1 MTDDFMKLITLAYL
15 SFFLML
21 GLSANFAVG
30 QEKSFDASE
39 LKSIRNV
46 SQAILKVRGQQKR
59 QILEETQPLRDE
71 VEELRSLLQQAASY
85 EVASM
90 AVNYNNEPIQAKLFV
105 AQNSTIWGRIQR
117 EWSSRIG
124 QRNSGKA
131 AERTESV
138 EIKASPNSVA
148 KLERAKEIIENR
160 KSSIDKDLP
169 KFWQFSKPKDEKNVR
184 IHDALSRLESEIDA
198 IGGEVG
204 LARQEK
210 LKSLIKKLD
219 AKSGAQEGLSP
230 AVPEPTITSITKH
243 YRK

>member
-1 MTDDFMKLITLAYL
+1 MKLITLAYL

-46 SQAILKVRGQQKR
+46 SQAILKVRGQQKS
-59 QILEETQPLRDE
+59 QILEETQPLREEID
-71 VEELRSLLQQAASY
+71 ELRSLLQQAAGH

-90 AVNYNNEPIQAKLFV
+90 TVNYNNEPIQAQPLVIHKP
-105 AQNSTIWGRIQR
+105 TIWGRMQR
-117 EWSSRIG
+117 AWSSQIWK
-124 QRNSGKA
+124 RNSGKA
-131 AERTESV
+131 AERNESV
-138 EIKASPNSVA
+138 EINARPNSVA

-160 KSSIDKDLP
+160 KSSIDKELP

-184 IHDALSRLESEIDA
+184 IHEALSRLESEIDA
-198 IGGEVG
+198 IEGEVG

-210 LKSLIKKLD
+210 LKSLIKRLD
-219 AKSGAQEGLSP
+219 ANSGAQEGLSP